1 MTKKK
6 KRAYSPKRHYTDVE
20 FGYDDGNIRTV
31 QIGITRTGAPSSL
44 LDASVTLKGD
54 DLDMVTA
61 AFFHL
66 RGYAV
71 SPSLRH
77 YKLKKIGWENCWW
90 VDDGRMSM
98 TAKRDI
104 LQVTKFRKG
113 KEWKGHRAA
122 SLHFSLSLPHKR
134 PDELR
139 LWIQS
144 TANLSF
150 WLSIMMNKKT
160 ADEFGRRLAE
170 AAEWDVDE

>member
-1 MTKKK
+1 MTK
-6 KRAYSPKRHYTDVE
+6 ARHYTQLE
-20 FGYDDGNIRTV
+20 FGYSDGDVRTV
-31 QIGITRTGAPSSL
+31 KLIIGNH
-44 LDASVTLKGD
+44 DASVSLRGD

-77 YKLKKIGWENCWW
+77 YKLKKIDWENG
-90 VDDGRMSM
+90 VDDRRMSM
-98 TAKRDI
+98 LADREI
-104 LQVTKFRKG
+104 LKITRFHKG
-113 KEWKGHRAA
+113 KERKGHRSA
-122 SLHFSLSLPHKR
+122 SLHFSLTTPQGR

-144 TANLSF
+144 TANSSF
-150 WLSIMMNKKT
+150 WLNIMMNKKT

-170 AAEWDVDE
+170 AAQWDIADAA

>member
-1 MTKKK
+1 MTK
-6 KRAYSPKRHYTDVE
+6 ARHYTPLK
-20 FGYDDGNIRTV
+20 FGYDDGDARTV
-31 QIGITRTGAPSSL
+31 MLIIGNY
-44 LDASVTLKGD
+44 DASVSLKGD

-77 YKLKKIGWENCWW
+77 YRLKKIGWRNE
-90 VDDGRMSM
+90 VDDERMSM
-98 TAKRDI
+98 IADREI
-104 LQVTKFRKG
+104 LKVTRFHKG
-113 KEWKGHRAA
+113 KELKGHRSA
-122 SLHFSLSLPHKR
+122 SLHFSLMTPQER

-144 TANLSF
+144 TANSSF
-150 WLSIMMNKKT
+150 LLSIMMNKKT

-170 AAEWDVDE
+170 AAQWDVADAA